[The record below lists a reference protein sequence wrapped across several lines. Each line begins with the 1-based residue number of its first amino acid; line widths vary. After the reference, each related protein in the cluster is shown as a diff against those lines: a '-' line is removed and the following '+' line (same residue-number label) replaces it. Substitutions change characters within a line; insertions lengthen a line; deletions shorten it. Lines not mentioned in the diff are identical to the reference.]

1 MKLLLLGGYG
11 NFGARIARALAGEP
25 GIELV
30 LAGRDAARAERLARE
45 LGVAWQRVDAG
56 DDAELARALRA
67 GGFGLVVHTAGPF
80 QGQDWRVA
88 AAAAEAGAHYIDLAD
103 GRRFVCD
110 FGTALDARFRA
121 AGRVGITGA
130 STLPALST
138 AVIAHLKPRFGAIET
153 IDLCIA
159 PAQQA
164 PRGLAT
170 MQAVLGYCGEPFRAR
185 QQGRDVAVR
194 GWLGLQRIAFARM
207 PARRGAWC
215 DVPDLELLPALD
227 DAVHGVSFRAAL
239 EVGAAQWSLALLA
252 ALRACRMLPPLAAW
266 AGALDRAAR
275 SFDRFGSATGG
286 MVVRLKGRCPAGQ
299 PLSLAWHLTAPNNH
313 GPEVPCMAAIA
324 LARRL
329 ADGEPLR
336 PGARACVAE
345 LPLADFEPQFARFGM
360 TVDVVEETGTLA

>member
-1 MKLLLLGGYG
+1 MRLLLLGGHG

-30 LAGRDAARAERLARE
+30 LAGRDAARAERLARA

-56 DDAELARALRA
+56 DPGLAGVLRA
-67 GGFGLVVHTAGPF
+67 GGVDLVIHTAGPF

-88 AAAAEAGAHYIDLAD
+88 EAAADAGAHYIDLAD

-110 FGTALDARFRA
+110 FGRALDARFRA

-138 AVIAHLKPRFGAIET
+138 AVVADLRPRFGAIDT
-153 IDLCIA
+153 VDLCIA

-164 PRGLAT
+164 PRGRAT
-170 MQAVLGYCGEPFRAR
+170 MQAVLGYCGAPFRAR
-185 QQGRDVAVR
+185 QHGQDVEVH

-207 PARRGAWC
+207 PPRRGAWC
-215 DVPDLELLPALD
+215 DVPDLELLPAQ
-227 DAVHGVSFRAAL
+227 DARLRGVSFRAAL

-252 ALRACRMLPPLAAW
+252 ALRARRLLPPLAPW
-266 AGALDRAAR
+266 AGTLDRMAR
-275 SFDRFGSATGG
+275 LFHRFGSGTGG
-286 MVVRLKGRCPAGQ
+286 MVVRLTGRSPQGR
-299 PLSLAWHLTAPNNH
+299 PLRLAWHLTAPGNH
-313 GPEVPCMAAIA
+313 GPEIPCMAAIA

-329 ADGEPLR
+329 AAGER
-336 PGARACVAE
+336 MAPGARACVE
-345 LPLADFEPQFARFGM
+345 LVALPEFEPQFARFGM
-360 TVDVVEETGTLA
+360 TVDVLEEAGA